1 MHGIPRAPGRRA
13 YSSVGREVG
22 AVCVERLAVF
32 VSNIQLSFRSVVQK
46 TACLR
51 VRIPFWV
58 QLQVCRGVNANS
70 GELGDRVRNSC
81 HVGFL

>member
-13 YSSVGREVG
+13 YSSMGREAG

-32 VSNIQLSFRSVVQK
+32 VSNIQSSFRSVVQK
-46 TACLR
+46 RL
-51 VRIPFWV
+51 RIPFWV
-58 QLQVCRGVNANS
+58 QLRVCCGVNANS
-70 GELGDRVRNSC
+70 GELGDRVRNSR

>member
-13 YSSVGREVG
+13 YSSMGREAG

-46 TACLR
+46 RL
-51 VRIPFWV
+51 RIPFWV
-58 QLQVCRGVNANS
+58 QLRVRRGVNANS
-70 GELGDRVRNSC
+70 GDRVRNSR